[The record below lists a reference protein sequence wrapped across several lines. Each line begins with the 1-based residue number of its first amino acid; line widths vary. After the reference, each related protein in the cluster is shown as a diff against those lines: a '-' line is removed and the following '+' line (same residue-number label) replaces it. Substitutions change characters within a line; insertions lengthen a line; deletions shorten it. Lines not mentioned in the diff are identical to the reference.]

1 MVQREVVGKRGPYT
15 LTFRIC
21 VAIAFATLP
30 QAVFAGADHPT
41 LIDDFEGSTA
51 LQNWRFESNPEP
63 PAATGRLAIGP
74 GHRDHGAVLEYR
86 LPCERDT
93 ACSAY
98 AEALWMPAS
107 PLPKRRD
114 PVISLWILFPPQVE
128 VSLVVKDTSN
138 RTLRFPIRASIE
150 HPKAGNW
157 QYVLVPLSTKHAEDP
172 AQYASGSIKGRVVE
186 TGILVQ
192 ARDGATV
199 QGSVSFDDVRM
210 FESPE
215 TFHVDAMAEAEPPAP
230 ESAQLA
236 PRLGVGIHLLR
247 DDHSLDL
254 ARDAGFKFVRMDML
268 WANVERGGRYRF
280 FAYDALLRALDA
292 RGMGVL
298 WILDYGHPDHG
309 GSTPRTP
316 EDIAAFGRFAEAAAA
331 HFKGRNVRYEIWN
344 EPNTDRFWM
353 PVPSPSEYAALL
365 RGAVAAIHRADP
377 TAKVS
382 SGGLSRFDEDFL
394 SRAVDLSLASELKAI
409 AIHPYP
415 KAGPETIAP
424 EMEKLR
430 DWLARALGERI
441 EIWDTEWGYSSA
453 DEPENAPSNGHSEA
467 GRRRQAA
474 LAVREI
480 LTVWTLGLPLA
491 AWYDLRDDG
500 PDPANPEHNYGLLD
514 SSGNE
519 KPAMTAVRTL
529 MGVISDRKYTG
540 MILEVPPGIH
550 AMRVNGPTDTILIVW
565 TSQPDGSRTIEYT
578 KQNLIS
584 ATDLM
589 GAAIRFKDRRSG
601 QARTEIDAAS
611 GPIYLRWSTAGKFT
625 TVQIVPGTGHYC
637 RPAFRLAHPAYSARS
652 LAGL

>member
-1 MVQREVVGKRGPYT
+1 M
-15 LTFRIC
+15 
-21 VAIAFATLP
+21 
-30 QAVFAGADHPT
+30 
-41 LIDDFEGSTA
+41 
-51 LQNWRFESNPEP
+51 
-63 PAATGRLAIGP
+63 
-74 GHRDHGAVLEYR
+74 LEYQ

-98 AEALWMPAS
+98 AQALWRPAS

-114 PVISLWILFPPQVE
+114 PAISLWIRYPPEVE

-138 RTLRFPIRASIE
+138 RTLRFPIRTSIE

-157 QYVLVPLSTKHAEDP
+157 QYVVVPLSTKHAEDP

-192 ARDGATV
+192 ARDGGTV

-210 FESPE
+210 LESPE
-215 TFHVDAMAEAEPPAP
+215 APHVDAMSEAEPPPP
-230 ESAQLA
+230 ESVELA

-280 FAYDALLRALDA
+280 FGYDALLRALDA
-292 RGMGVL
+292 RAMGVV

-344 EPNTDRFWM
+344 EPNISRFWT
-353 PVPSPSEYAALL
+353 PVPNSSEYAALL
-365 RGAVAAIHRADP
+365 REAVAAILRVDP
-377 TAKVS
+377 AAKVS
-382 SGGLSRFDEDFL
+382 SGGVSRFDEEFL
-394 SRAVDLSLASELKAI
+394 GRTLDPSLASGLTAI
-409 AIHPYP
+409 GIHSYP

-430 DWLARALGERI
+430 DWVGRVLGERI

-453 DEPENAPSNGHSEA
+453 DEPEDAPSNGHTEA
-467 GRRRQAA
+467 GRGRQASF
-474 LAVREI
+474 AVREI
-480 LTVWTLGLPLA
+480 LTVWLLGFPLA

-500 PDPANPEHNYGLLD
+500 PEPANPEHNFGLLD
-514 SSGNE
+514 ASGNE
-519 KPAMTAVRTL
+519 KPAMQAVRTL
-529 MGVISDRKYTG
+529 MGVISDHKYAG
-540 MILEVPPGIH
+540 MIREMPPGIH
-550 AMRVNGPTDTILIVW
+550 AMRLDGPTDTVLIVW
-565 TSQPDGSRTIEYT
+565 TSQPEGRRTIEYT

-601 QARTEIDAAS
+601 QARIEIDAAS
-611 GPIYLRWSTAGKFT
+611 GPIYLRWSTGSRGQLHPKPAP
-625 TVQIVPGTGHYC
+625 PGS
-637 RPAFRLAHPAYSARS
+637 PATSA
-652 LAGL
+652 

>member
-1 MVQREVVGKRGPYT
+1 MGKRAPFT
-15 LTFRIC
+15 LAFRIC
-21 VAIAFATLP
+21 LAIAFAALP
-30 QAVFAGADHPT
+30 QAVSAASDHT
-41 LIDDFEGSTA
+41 AYLIDDFEGRTA
-51 LQNWRFESNPEP
+51 LQSWRFESNPES
-63 PAATGRLAIGP
+63 PAASGRLAIGP

-86 LPCERDT
+86 LPCERDI

-98 AEALWMPAS
+98 AEALWRPAS

-114 PVISLWILFPPQVE
+114 PMISLWIRFPSEVE
-128 VSLVVKDTSN
+128 VALVVKDTSN

-157 QYVLVPLSTKHAEDP
+157 QYIVVPLLDKHAEDP

-186 TGILVQ
+186 AGILVQ
-192 ARDGATV
+192 ARSGVTV
-199 QGSVSFDDVRM
+199 QGSVSFDDVRLL
-210 FESPE
+210 ESPE
-215 TFHVDAMAEAEPPAP
+215 TIHVDAMGEAEPPAP
-230 ESAQLA
+230 ESLELA

-247 DDHSLDL
+247 DEHSLDL

-280 FAYDALLRALDA
+280 FGYDALLRALDA

-344 EPNTDRFWM
+344 EPNTSRFWT
-353 PVPSPSEYAALL
+353 PAPNASEYAALL
-365 RGAVAAIHRADP
+365 READAAIHRADP
-377 TAKVS
+377 TAEVS
-382 SGGLSRFDEDFL
+382 SGGISRIDEDFL
-394 SRAVDLSLASELKAI
+394 SRAVDPSLASGLTAI
-409 AIHPYP
+409 GIHPYP

-430 DWLARALGERI
+430 DWVARALGERI

-453 DEPENAPSNGHSEA
+453 DAPQDAPSNGHTDA

-500 PDPANPEHNYGLLD
+500 PDPANPEDNYGLLD

-519 KPAMTAVRTL
+519 KPAMKAVRTL
-529 MGVISDRKYTG
+529 MDVISGRKYAG
-540 MILEVPPGIH
+540 MIREMPPGIH
-550 AMRVNGPTDTILIVW
+550 AMRLDGPTDTVLIVW
-565 TSQPDGSRTIEYT
+565 TSQPDGRRTIEYP
-578 KQNLIS
+578 KRDLIA
-584 ATDLM
+584 ATDLT
-589 GAAIRFKDRRSG
+589 GEAIRFKNKSSG
-601 QARTEIDAAS
+601 QARVEIDAAS
-611 GPIYLRWSTAGKFT
+611 GPIYLRWSTGSRGQLHPKPAP
-625 TVQIVPGTGHYC
+625 PGS
-637 RPAFRLAHPAYSARS
+637 PATNA
-652 LAGL
+652 